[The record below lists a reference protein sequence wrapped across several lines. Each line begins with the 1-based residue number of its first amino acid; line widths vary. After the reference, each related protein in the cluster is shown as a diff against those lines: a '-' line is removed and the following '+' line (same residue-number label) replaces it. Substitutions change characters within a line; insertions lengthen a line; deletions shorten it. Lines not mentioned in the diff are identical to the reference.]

1 MLMHEASPLAPPSLP
16 PYSPE
21 PLLRDAAGIL
31 HRPVGVGA
39 RIVSLV
45 PSLTELLFDLG
56 LGDRIVGRTAFCV
69 HPEDRVKAVRSVG
82 GTKTINMKKLRR
94 LAPTHAIVNID
105 ETPRLLA
112 EQLGAEGIEV
122 VVTHPVEVAD
132 NLMLYRLIGSVF
144 GAEAAAEALAE
155 RFRQAYA
162 VTIDEARERSPRRVL
177 YLIWKDPWMTVT
189 RETYV
194 SRMLALAGWH
204 TVPSDADR
212 RYPEITLD
220 EALLADVDLV
230 LFASEPF
237 PFKAGHIEAFRATH
251 PGHAAKALAID
262 GEMVSWYGSR
272 AVAGLAYLAA
282 LVREHDERRP

>member
-1 MLMHEASPLAPPSLP
+1 MSDAQTFPAPTTSLSSLSPRSL
-16 PYSPE
+16 
-21 PLLRDAAGIL
+21 LIDAAGVL
-31 HRPVGVGA
+31 HRPVGAGA

-56 LGDRIVGRTAFCV
+56 LGDRVVGRTAFCV
-69 HPEDRVKAVRSVG
+69 HPKDRVKAVSSVG
-82 GTKTINMKKLRR
+82 GTKTINMRKLRR
-94 LAPTHAIVNID
+94 LAPTHAVVNID
-105 ETPRLLA
+105 ETPRVLA
-112 EQLGAEGIEV
+112 EQLAAEGIVV

-132 NLMLYRLIGSVF
+132 NLMLYRLIGCVF

-162 VTIDEARERSPRRVL
+162 LTIDAARGRPLRRVL
-177 YLIWKDPWMTVT
+177 YLIWKDPWMTVAPD
-189 RETYV
+189 TYV

-204 TVPSDADR
+204 TVPASADR
-212 RYPEITLD
+212 RYPAITLD
-220 EALLADVDLV
+220 EPLLAEVDLV

-237 PFKAGHIEAFRATH
+237 PFQPRHIEAFRAAH
-251 PGHAAKALAID
+251 PGHAAKAMAID

-282 LVREHDERRP
+282 LRREHDEQRP